1 MEDRQKNSAPLPPLK
16 SDSKQPTAADVS
28 NNVASQNGPV
38 GASSASAPPS
48 PEAVKVASQELA
60 TALIAAATDNVAI
73 SAGLTPADAANSVKA
88 LDRQRIA
95 DLIEQIKESA
105 DKLAADQPSRGDL
118 KILSRTMR
126 ELRYAFKV
134 FSPYRSRRKVTVF
147 GSARTRPDKAS
158 YQQAVKFGR
167 AMAETGWLVV
177 TGAASGI
184 MEAGHVGAG
193 RENSMGLNIM
203 LPFEQSSNPIIA
215 GDPKLVHMKYF
226 FTRKLMFVKECDA
239 VALFPGGFGTLDEG
253 LEVLTLLQTGKR
265 DMVPVLFIDEPG
277 GKFWQ
282 PLLEFFQNRLLADGM
297 VSPED
302 SSLYTW
308 TDSVDAAVHEIQQF
322 FRVFHSM
329 RYVKNKLVFRLQSAI
344 SDELL
349 ADINDNFRDILTDG
363 QFTVDTAQRE
373 ERDEPALIALPRL
386 VFHFNRRSL
395 GRLRQLIDAI
405 NRESI

>member
-1 MEDRQKNSAPLPPLK
+1 LAASDSDKSRLNAAKNGNTSPDSQLSAPGSQPL
-16 SDSKQPTAADVS
+16 
-28 NNVASQNGPV
+28 
-38 GASSASAPPS
+38 SA
-48 PEAVKVASQELA
+48 EEVKAASQELA
-60 TALIAAATDNVAI
+60 TALIAAATEDVAI
-73 SAGLTPADAANSVKA
+73 GSGLDPAAVQSVKSIDA
-88 LDRQRIA
+88 DRIA
-95 DLIEQIKESA
+95 DLIAQIKESA

-118 KILSRTMR
+118 KLLSRTLR

-147 GSARTRPDKAS
+147 GSARTRPDKGS
-158 YQQAVKFGR
+158 YQQAVLFGR
-167 AMAETGWLVV
+167 AMAEQGWLVV

-265 DMVPVLFIDEPG
+265 DMVPIVFVDEPG

-282 PLLEFFQNRLLADGM
+282 PLIEFFYTRLEADGM
-297 VSPED
+297 ISPED
-302 SSLYTW
+302 HSLYKL
-308 TDSVDAAVHEIQQF
+308 TDSVPAAVDEILTF
-322 FRVFHSM
+322 FKIYHSM
-329 RYVKNKLVFRLQSAI
+329 RYVKNKLVLRLTNPI
-344 SDELL
+344 SSELL
-349 ADINDNFRDILTDG
+349 ADLNKNFRDILVDG
-363 QFTVDTAQRE
+363 DFTVGDALKE
-373 ERDEPALIALPRL
+373 EKDEPALIALPRL
-386 VFHFNRRSL
+386 IFKFNRRSL

-405 NRESI
+405 NRGSVAK